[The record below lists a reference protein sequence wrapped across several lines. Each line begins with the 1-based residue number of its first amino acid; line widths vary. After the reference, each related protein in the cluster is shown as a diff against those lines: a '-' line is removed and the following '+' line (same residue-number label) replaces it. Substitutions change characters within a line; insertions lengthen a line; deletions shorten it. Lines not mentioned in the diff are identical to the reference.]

1 MKKRIKLQGGLMAG
15 SLIIIAIF
23 YRYIL
28 PEYEHS
34 LIWNILGVALVI
46 SGYLLRISAR
56 GVKAELNPDGKALV
70 TKGPYALTRN
80 PMYLGTLI
88 IGIGFTGI
96 LFRWWVSLVFLTAYL
111 GIYIPQI
118 KKEEEKLFGFFGASF
133 KDYCKKTPRFFPNV
147 RGLFNT
153 NPKDYLGI
161 KQAWLKKE
169 LPSLIITFVLI
180 VVMKTAIHFL
190 SKQ

>member
-1 MKKRIKLQGGLMAG
+1 MAG

-28 PEYEHS
+28 PAQEHN
-34 LIWNILGVALVI
+34 LIWNILGVALVVL
-46 SGYLLRISAR
+46 GYLLRISAR

-70 TKGPYALTRN
+70 IKGPYALTRN

-118 KKEEEKLFGFFGASF
+118 KKEEEKLFGFFGTSF
-133 KDYCKKTPRFFPNV
+133 KDYCKKTPCFFPSIKK
-147 RGLFNT
+147 LLST
-153 NPKDYLGI
+153 NPKGCLNI

-169 LPSLIITFVLI
+169 LPSLIITCVLI
-180 VVMKTAIHFL
+180 IAVKTAIHFFM
-190 SKQ
+190 